1 MLLVDTGALVYWT
14 LDPERLSS
22 PAREALDQAEAVGVS
37 AISLWELGDEVRQ
50 GALELPLSLREY
62 AGRLARVEG
71 VEVLSVD
78 EETWLKSLELEWDH
92 RDLADRTI
100 VAAAALR
107 GCPLVTA
114 DERMRDFYLEAV
126 W

>member
-1 MLLVDTGALVYWT
+1 MTLVDTAPLVYWT
-14 LDPERLSS
+14 LDPERLST
-22 PAREALDQAEAVGVS
+22 PAREALDGAEAVGVS
-37 AISLWELGDEVRQ
+37 AISLWELGDEVGRGTLQ
-50 GALELPLSLREY
+50 LPLSLRGY
-62 AGRLARVEG
+62 AGRLAQVEG

-100 VAAAALR
+100 VAAAAMR

-114 DERMRDFYLEAV
+114 DVRMRAFYPEAV